1 MDEVLFLF
9 LILNINL
16 RYKNYY
22 NCPSGCDIFVG
33 QPSTEWTRY
42 KSFA

>member
-9 LILNINL
+9 LILIINL
-16 RYKNYY
+16 RYKKY

-33 QPSTEWTRY
+33 QLTTEWTSY
-42 KSFA
+42 KGFA